1 METNEK
7 SFRYT
12 YMFRNL
18 GTFYLIFLVIV
29 IIISLFGKD
38 FVFFIC
44 DGVMVAGGL
53 IFATWYLTTQ
63 VKVSDFGIATK
74 TILGSKSLRWSEIN
88 RFSARGSSTRL
99 HRHDESIVLT
109 IGYRLDSYAEIFEL
123 LHQKRPDLF
132 DFEKYKSF
140 THNRSNAIV
149 QLAIG
154 IFLVVLGLF
163 GYFTG
168 NEALISTLIFGL
180 IFALV
185 SFRSWYSSPRALT
198 LEQESLNFSYVN
210 KIVSLPINE
219 ITDIKI
225 GREQQVKSV
234 QVNSVLVFLKNGSV
248 LMLSSYDQSAIV
260 MYYVLKQWHKK
271 YGTGIQTNPA

>member
-1 METNEK
+1 METNENT
-7 SFRYT
+7 FRYT
-12 YMFRNL
+12 YIFKNL
-18 GTFYLIFLVIV
+18 GTFYLIFLAIV

-44 DGVMVAGGL
+44 DGVMVTGGL

-63 VKVSDFGIATK
+63 VKVSEFGIATK
-74 TILGSKSLRWSEIN
+74 TILGSKSLKWSEIN

-99 HRHDESIVLT
+99 HRHDESKVLT
-109 IGYRLDSYAEIFEL
+109 IGSRLNGYAEIFEL

-132 DFEKYKSF
+132 DIEKYKSF
-140 THNRSNAIV
+140 THNRLNTIV

-154 IFLVVLGLF
+154 IFLVVLGLL
-163 GYFTG
+163 GYFSG
-168 NEALISTLIFGL
+168 NEALISTLVFGFIFS
-180 IFALV
+180 LV
-185 SFRSWYSSPRALT
+185 SFRNWYFPPRALT

-225 GREQQVKSV
+225 GRQQQVKSV
-234 QVNSVLVFLKNGSV
+234 QVNSVLVFLKNGSI
-248 LMLSSYDQSAIV
+248 LELSSYDQSAIV
-260 MYYVLKQWHKK
+260 MYYVLKQWHQK
-271 YGTGIQTNPA
+271 YGAGIQTNPT